1 MRLNHPELVQKH
13 PAHLVSPVNMYIGR
27 EGSVYSNH
35 PELMCET
42 TLQTLLSLQ

>member
-1 MRLNHPELVQKH
+1 MRLNHPKLVQKH
-13 PAHLVSPVNMYIGR
+13 PAHLVYPVKIIVR